1 MQQGESVSEN
11 QVRMSVFCQHF
22 AVSIVV
28 APSSSFFRPF
38 VRSVCVFFVSALF
51 LLRLC
56 VPSAS
61 CAKVA
66 AVVGEFPG
74 IEEANVYGV
83 HVPGASMWG
92 WGCCWDDLLIA
103 IHEYGNSVLL
113 TRHVHSHWHLA
124 LVLIWRL
131 LLLRFPHCLPLAAFF
146 GLLQCRRR

>member
-1 MQQGESVSEN
+1 MAEPWMGWMGWMEQHVACVPRIGDTFRWKGENVSTNEVSRWGCDR
-11 QVRMSVFCQHF
+11 VRVCPKTKCECLSFCQHF

-83 HVPGASMWG
+83 HVPGASM
-92 WGCCWDDLLIA
+92 
-103 IHEYGNSVLL
+103 
-113 TRHVHSHWHLA
+113 
-124 LVLIWRL
+124 
-131 LLLRFPHCLPLAAFF
+131 
-146 GLLQCRRR
+146 